1 MKKLICILCS
11 GLFLGACASVSNVD
25 SDSYELGKKTTL
37 SQIRKVAEGVY
48 AVAQDDKVIE
58 TLDDEGKE
66 FIAKLKDWEKEE
78 SVEEFKKYADRPIT
92 AVDIF
97 TMDLALEEGYTVEE
111 VDKFLKLGLYVKN
124 PYCENEFKS
133 YKIIQVLSD
142 HVLTMG
148 CEVTS
153 YSKCSTG
160 HDKVFVFLKE
170 DGKLYF
176 DQQTLSAPSGS
187 CPTIVGV
194 YKYASQKRE
203 DNTVPVMMFLKRTI
217 SKKQLETIDK
227 MRAEDHLNN

>member
-1 MKKLICILCS
+1 MKKLLLVLCL
-11 GLFLGACASVSNVD
+11 GIFLEACASVSNVE
-25 SDSYELGKKTTL
+25 SDTYETGKRPTL
-37 SQIRKVAEGVY
+37 SQIHKNAEEIY
-48 AVAQDDKVIE
+48 AILQDEEMVEIF
-58 TLDDEGKE
+58 DDEQKE
-66 FIAKLKDWEKEE
+66 FLTKLKDWEKEE
-78 SVEEFKKYADRPIT
+78 DFEEIKKYAERPIT
-92 AVDIF
+92 TVDIF
-97 TMDLALEEGYTVEE
+97 TIDAALEKDYTMEE
-111 VDKFLKLGLYVKN
+111 IDKFLNLGLYIKN

-148 CEVTS
+148 CEITN

-160 HDKVFVFLKE
+160 HDKVFVFIKE

-194 YKYASQKRE
+194 YKYASHKRE

-217 SKKQLETIDK
+217 SKKQLEAIDK